1 MPNERPLL
9 LFVAPYFAPGYCG
22 GVVQIYLGLL
32 RQFKGFRIVVVAD
45 NWNVNPEIARD
56 WDDMADESF
65 GFSMERLD
73 AFEFHLPQ
81 NAHSSLAKACLLL
94 PSLLRFFTR
103 GRRQWRALCKKY
115 TPSVIV
121 CGGTYSAGWLMPANP
136 SHSLLVNYVHG
147 EELTMQVVPAFLQ
160 PMMRAYQR
168 RSLRDADMNIAVS
181 RYTAD
186 LITRMSDR
194 VTVLPNF
201 IDHGRFYVS
210 GRREELR
217 SRYGWCD
224 KKVLLTVARLEPRK
238 GIDQALRALS
248 HLKKYGR
255 LQRDWRY
262 VIAGKGTELAALRR
276 LTSEL
281 ELESVVEFLGFISD
295 EDLPGCYEAADVF
308 LQPNRNLNGDTEGFG
323 VVFLEAAACGLPVIG
338 GVAGGTGDAIDHGR
352 NGLLVD
358 SESVSEIADA
368 IALLLSDDEM
378 RCRFRLHGLAWA
390 SHFDIEKGRVGFEKI
405 LLQLMQQNKKPRVV
419 S

>member
-1 MPNERPLL
+1 MPDERPLL
-9 LFVAPYFAPGYCG
+9 LFVAPYFAPGYHG

-32 RQFKGFRIVVVAD
+32 RQFKDFRVVVVAD
-45 NWNVNPEIARD
+45 KWNVDPEVARA
-56 WDDMADESF
+56 WDDAAGESQ
-65 GFSMERLD
+65 GFEMERLD
-73 AFEFHLPQ
+73 AFEFHLPR
-81 NAHSSLAKACLLL
+81 NASSPLAKAFLLL
-94 PSLLRFFTR
+94 PSLMRFFVR
-103 GRRQWRALCKKY
+103 GRKQWKALCKKY
-115 TPSVIV
+115 APSIIV
-121 CGGTYSAGWLMPANP
+121 CGGTYSAGWLMPTNP
-136 SHSLLVNYVHG
+136 SDALMVTYVHG
-147 EELTMQVVPAFLQ
+147 EELTMQVAPAFLQ
-160 PMMRAYQR
+160 PLMRMYQR
-168 RSLRDADMNIAVS
+168 SSLRDADMNIAVS

-186 LITRMSDR
+186 LIAQTSDR

-201 IDHGRFYVS
+201 IDHDRFYVS
-210 GRREELR
+210 GRRDELR
-217 SRYGWCD
+217 DRYGWHG

-248 HLKKYGR
+248 RLKQSGD
-255 LQRDWRY
+255 LQNDWRY

-281 ELESVVEFLGFISD
+281 ELDAMVEFLGFVSD

-358 SESVSEIADA
+358 GESVAEIADA
-368 IALLLSDDEM
+368 IALLMSDDEL
-378 RCRFRLHGLAWA
+378 RHRFRAHGLEWA
-390 SHFDIEKGRVGFEKI
+390 ARFDVEKGRAGFEKI
-405 LLQLMQQNKKPRVV
+405 LMQLLQQNNRPHVI

>member
-1 MPNERPLL
+1 MPDERPLL
-9 LFVAPYFAPGYCG
+9 LFVAPYFAPGYHG

-32 RQFKGFRIVVVAD
+32 RQFKGFRVVVVAD
-45 NWNVNPEIARD
+45 NWKVNPETAEA
-56 WDDMADESF
+56 WDEMACESF
-65 GFSMERLD
+65 GFTVERLD

-81 NAHSSLAKACLLL
+81 HARSPLAKACLLL
-94 PSLLRFFTR
+94 PALVRFFVR
-103 GRRQWRALCKKY
+103 GRRQWKALCRKHA
-115 TPSVIV
+115 PSVIV

-136 SHSLLVNYVHG
+136 SDSLLVNYVHG
-147 EELTMQVVPAFLQ
+147 EELTMQVAPAFLQ
-160 PMMRAYQR
+160 PTMRAYQR
-168 RSLRDADMNIAVS
+168 RSLRDANMNIAVS
-181 RYTAD
+181 HYTAD
-186 LITRMSDR
+186 LIARTSDR

-201 IDHGRFYVS
+201 IDHERFHVS

-224 KKVLLTVARLEPRK
+224 KTILLTVARLEPRK
-238 GIDQALRALS
+238 GIDQALQALALLRK
-248 HLKKYGR
+248 HGD
-255 LQRDWRY
+255 LQSNWSY
-262 VIAGKGTELAALRR
+262 VIAGKGTELGALRR

-281 ELESVVEFLGFISD
+281 ELEDVVDFLGFVSD

-358 SESVSEIADA
+358 GDSVSQIADA
-368 IALLLSDDEM
+368 IALLMSDDEM
-378 RCRFRLHGLAWA
+378 RRRFSMHGLEWA
-390 SHFDIEKGRVGFEKI
+390 SHFDVEKGRTGFEKI
-405 LLQLMQQNKKPRVV
+405 LVQLLQQSNRSRAV

>member
-1 MPNERPLL
+1 MPDERPLL
-9 LFVAPYFAPGYCG
+9 LFVAPYFAPGYHG

-32 RQFKGFRIVVVAD
+32 RQFKGFRVVVVAD
-45 NWNVNPEIARD
+45 NWNVNPEAARA
-56 WDDMADESF
+56 WDDMAVESF
-65 GFSMERLD
+65 GFSVERMD

-81 NAHSSLAKACLLL
+81 NAGSPLAKACLLL
-94 PSLLRFFTR
+94 PSLMQFFIR
-103 GRRQWRALCKKY
+103 GRRQWKALCRKY
-115 TPSVIV
+115 APSIIV

-136 SHSLLVNYVHG
+136 SRSLLVNYVHG
-147 EELTMQVVPAFLQ
+147 EELTMQVAPAFLQ
-160 PMMRAYQR
+160 PLMRMYQR
-168 RSLRDADMNIAVS
+168 RSLRDADMNVAVS

-186 LITRMSDR
+186 LIARTSDR

-201 IDHGRFYVS
+201 IDHDRFHVS

-217 SRYGWCD
+217 SRYGWSD

-238 GIDQALRALS
+238 GLDQALRALAR
-248 HLKKYGR
+248 LKQSGD
-255 LQRDWRY
+255 LQSNWRY
-262 VIAGKGTELAALRR
+262 VLAGKGSELGSLRR

-281 ELESVVEFLGFISD
+281 QLEDVVDFLGFVSD
-295 EDLPGCYEAADVF
+295 EDLAGCYEAADVF

-358 SESVSEIADA
+358 GESVSEIADA
-368 IALLLSDDEM
+368 IALLMSDDEL
-378 RCRFRLHGLAWA
+378 RRRFRTHGLEWA
-390 SHFDIEKGRVGFEKI
+390 SRFDVEKGRMGFEKI
-405 LLQLMQQNKKPRVV
+405 LLQLLQQNDRSQVA